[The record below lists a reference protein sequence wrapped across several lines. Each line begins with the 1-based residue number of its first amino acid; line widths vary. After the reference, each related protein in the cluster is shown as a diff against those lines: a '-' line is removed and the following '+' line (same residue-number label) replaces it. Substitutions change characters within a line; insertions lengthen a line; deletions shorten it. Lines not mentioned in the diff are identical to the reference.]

1 MARRVT
7 AELAEGDAD
16 AAKRAQATGVR
27 SRRSDV
33 DRGDEGSARSA
44 RTRDVQAA
52 ARCAYSDEVTKGGA
66 ALRIKISDERQ
77 LDRLLGFLEFD
88 PNVVVTQLAAD
99 EVEVS
104 FLGSLN
110 TSAQMM
116 ESELRLRLWLS
127 SHPDVIAVMQE

>member
-1 MARRVT
+1 V
-7 AELAEGDAD
+7 
-16 AAKRAQATGVR
+16 
-27 SRRSDV
+27 
-33 DRGDEGSARSA
+33 
-44 RTRDVQAA
+44 
-52 ARCAYSDEVTKGGA
+52 
-66 ALRIKISDERQ
+66 RIKLSDERQ
-77 LDRLLGFLEFD
+77 LDRLLAFLEFD
-88 PNVVVTQLAAD
+88 PNVVVTQLERD